1 MLKTVMSLMSRPKSI
16 YIFITVV
23 FIVNIIRLLKQ
34 KVLCDMVPQFHKY
47 VLYVFRRKILFKKN
61 IFLYFNNFLSTIN
74 DLAEKVMKIL
84 KYKEF

>member
-47 VLYVFRRKILFKKN
+47 VLYVFRRKILFKKKYFCISI
-61 IFLYFNNFLSTIN
+61 IFYQLLMI
-74 DLAEKVMKIL
+74 
-84 KYKEF
+84 